1 MCRWLAYSGAPLLLE
16 ELLFKPTHSLI
27 DQSLESYASNTTT
40 NGDGFGIGWYAGR
53 ETPGV
58 FKDIQPAW
66 NDANLRDLAAQV
78 ASSMFLAHVRATTG
92 TAIQRSNCHPFRYGE
107 WLFMHN
113 GKIRDFEKM
122 RRELAFAVAPELYNC
137 MFGTTD
143 SELMFHLALTF
154 GLEEDVVAAVE
165 TMVGFVETVGHDN
178 GIENPMQMTLGISD
192 GTRLYAFRYS
202 TEGKSR
208 TLFHSISV
216 DALRQ
221 IHPALDL
228 FSSDARMIVSEPL
241 GDLID
246 SWVAIPEASV
256 SIVER
261 GEITTREFEPKQPAV
276 PI

>member
-53 ETPGV
+53 KKPGV

-78 ASSMFLAHVRATTG
+78 QSPVFLAHVRATTG

-113 GKIRDFEKM
+113 GKIRDFEKI
-122 RRELAFAVAPELYNC
+122 RRDLAFTVAPELYHH
-137 MFGTTD
+137 MLGTTD

-154 GLEEDVVAAVE
+154 GLEEDVVAAVQN
-165 TMVGFVETVGHDN
+165 MVGLIESVGREH
-178 GIENPMQMTLGISD
+178 GIDNPMQMTLGISN
-192 GTRLYAFRYS
+192 GTQIYAFRYS
-202 TEGKSR
+202 SEANSR

-221 IHPALDL
+221 IHPAIDL

-246 SWVAIPEASV
+246 SWVAIPESSV

-261 GEITTREFEPKQPAV
+261 GEITTRAFH
-276 PI
+276 PISP